1 MILTILCQSTFCKH
15 SKVDRSWNYCWIP
28 ISSSGSSAATK
39 GLSPAWQIISQEP
52 TNDVYLSVVSL
63 WESIIKFQLGKLP
76 LPSPPEN
83 YLPEQRERHLI
94 SSLPLHE
101 ASVGYLAQLP
111 DLHRDPFDRMLVC
124 QAIQRNLTFVTVDSK
139 IQAYPVKVLNAE

>member
-1 MILTILCQSTFCKH
+1 
-15 SKVDRSWNYCWIP
+15 
-28 ISSSGSSAATK
+28 
-39 GLSPAWQIISQEP
+39 
-52 TNDVYLSVVSL
+52 
-63 WESIIKFQLGKLP
+63 
-76 LPSPPEN
+76 
-83 YLPEQRERHLI
+83 
-94 SSLPLHE
+94 LHE